1 MASPPLPPGQPPGQP
16 PLPPPAACYGSY
28 GPRHAYDASIPPVS
42 ALLMHEAEA
51 WRALLQLHTGV
62 VSTARQLAAATSET
76 ETGTM
81 LESTREAVEA
91 REAGYYAGL
100 THLASQCDALATEAL
115 RLRSLRKSRSS
126 ADVQALQVLM
136 QSHSAETMATGTAL
150 SSNSA
155 VEVGSVASE
164 LRQAQQATRQ
174 QIAQVRAVM
183 QLVQDKPDL
192 KGPLKLSYGGAV
204 LETDAVF
211 EAVYR
216 HSEQLTD
223 DALVRALAELTAPS
237 GAAGGPAAAPAEGVR
252 TMVRRHADGK
262 KGQSN
267 R

>member
-1 MASPPLPPGQPPGQP
+1 M
-16 PLPPPAACYGSY
+16 ACYPSY
-28 GPRHAYDASIPPVS
+28 GGNCYETGLPPVS

-51 WRALLQLHTGV
+51 WRALLRLHTGV
-62 VSTARQLAAATSET
+62 VGTARQLAAATSET

-100 THLASQCDALATEAL
+100 TQLASQCDAMATEAL
-115 RLRSLRKSRSS
+115 RLRSLRKSRAS

-136 QSHSAETMATGTAL
+136 RAHSAETMATGTAL

-155 VEVGSVASE
+155 MEVSAVATE

-174 QIAQVRAVM
+174 QIAQVRTLM
-183 QLVQDKPDL
+183 QLVQDKPEIRGSL
-192 KGPLKLSYGGAV
+192 RISYNDCA
-204 LETDAVF
+204 LETESVF

-223 DALVRALAELTAPS
+223 DALVRALNDLTGPSVEGEGGTRAPPTERS
-237 GAAGGPAAAPAEGVR
+237 R
-252 TMVRRHADGK
+252 TMVRRHADGG
-262 KGQSN
+262 KGQPG

>member
-1 MASPPLPPGQPPGQP
+1 M
-16 PLPPPAACYGSY
+16 ACYPGFNQPCY
-28 GPRHAYDASIPPVS
+28 EPRLPPVS

-62 VSTARQLAAATSET
+62 VGTARQLAAATSET

-81 LESTREAVEA
+81 LERTREAVEA
-91 REAGYYAGL
+91 REAGYYASL
-100 THLASQCDALATEAL
+100 TQLAAQCDAMATEAL

-136 QSHSAETMATGTAL
+136 QAHSAETMATGTTLA
-150 SSNSA
+150 SNSA
-155 VEVGSVASE
+155 MEVGGVATE
-164 LRQAQQATRQ
+164 LRRAQQAARQ
-174 QIAQVRAVM
+174 QIAQVRALM
-183 QLVQDKPDL
+183 QLVQDRPDIRGSI
-192 KGPLKLSYGGAV
+192 KISYNDHT

-223 DALVRALAELTAPS
+223 EALVRALNDLAPPSGEADASAGAELA
-237 GAAGGPAAAPAEGVR
+237 PAAERSR
-252 TMVRRHADGK
+252 TMVRRHGDGRRA
-262 KGQSN
+262 QSG